1 MPAKTG
7 FRIALMAF
15 LAVGSAFS
23 MAEAQ
28 GIGLQPASV
37 EMEVD
42 AGARMR
48 KVVTLANVDL
58 EKPVSV
64 SLSLADWTQDEA
76 GTLRLGAMEDT
87 GASAVDWIRFSPMTV
102 SLAPGQTKQVV
113 LDLAAPKGLARTGDY
128 RFALVAATVV
138 KDPAGAWK
146 KQQTASLFYLTAG
159 EAASRPRITASR
171 LTVSADG
178 QPAVG
183 LDFSNTGNAH
193 ARLQGTIEISGDG
206 GEAFTVPVGEIVVL
220 DGATRSVIVPL
231 GRALP
236 ANPVIDVRLEN
247 VFAPQKD
254 DERQALKP
262 HRVITETKV
271 ADLAVPVAGQD

>member
-7 FRIALMAF
+7 IRVVLMAF
-15 LAVGSAFS
+15 LAAGSAFS
-23 MAEAQ
+23 VAQAQ

-37 EMEVD
+37 EMEVG

-48 KVVTLANVDL
+48 KVVTLANVDR

-76 GTLRLGAMEDT
+76 GTVSFGAVEDT
-87 GASAVDWIRFSPMTV
+87 GASAVDWVLFSPMTV
-102 SLAPGQTKQVV
+102 SLAPGQTKQVA
-113 LDLAAPKGLARTGDY
+113 LDLAAPKSLSRTGDY

-138 KDPAGAWK
+138 QDPAGAWK

-159 EAASRPRITASR
+159 EAASRPRIAASR
-171 LTVSADG
+171 LTVATDG
-178 QPAVG
+178 QPAIG

-193 ARLQGTIEISGDG
+193 ARLQGTIEVSGDG
-206 GEAFTVPVGEIVVL
+206 GAAFSVPVGEIVVL
-220 DGATRSVIVPL
+220 DGAARSVTIPL
-231 GRALP
+231 GQSLP
-236 ANPVIDVRLEN
+236 ANPVIEVRLEN

-262 HRVITETKV
+262 HRVNTETKV
-271 ADLAVPVAGQD
+271 ADLAVAVAGQD